1 MPTVELLPVN
11 EIRISLSRR
20 FLLKCYNKKRYLT
33 REEVLV
39 LRGKLRDIE
48 KNIYAL
54 QHAQSIVEKTLL
66 KDPATR
72 SSAL

>member
-1 MPTVELLPVN
+1 MTQSELLPHN
-11 EIRISLSRR
+11 EIRISLPRK
-20 FLLKCYNKKRYLT
+20 FILKCYNKKRYLT

-66 KDPATR
+66 KDPAIR
-72 SSAL
+72 SSVL